1 MRSRNGLLI
10 IAAATLFLSTIGQ
23 ATEPAGIESNV
34 LLAQGR
40 TLRSLKDY
48 IKVGN
53 DWAVSLED
61 KGQSEFYFQDLVVK
75 PGGRTGWH
83 SHPGLLLI
91 TLKDGSVDFYDKDC
105 SKHTYTAGQSF
116 TEGAEAHNVVNSGS
130 GNARLLVAYIVKSG
144 EPRRIENPQPRCGEA
159 LQLR

>member
-10 IAAATLFLSTIGQ
+10 IVAATLLLSTIGQ

-61 KGQSEFYFQDLVVK
+61 KGPSSRAGVPV
-75 PGGRTGWH
+75 G
-83 SHPGLLLI
+83 
-91 TLKDGSVDFYDKDC
+91 
-105 SKHTYTAGQSF
+105 TATPACF
-116 TEGAEAHNVVNSGS
+116 
-130 GNARLLVAYIVKSG
+130 
-144 EPRRIENPQPRCGEA
+144 
-159 LQLR
+159 

>member
-1 MRSRNGLLI
+1 MSLKNRFLLVV
-10 IAAATLFLSTIGQ
+10 AGMVFLSTVGQ

-48 IKVGN
+48 IKVGSE
-53 DWAVSLED
+53 WTLSLEAL
-61 KGQSEFYFQDLVVK
+61 GQSEFYFQDFAVR

-91 TLKDGSVDFYDKDC
+91 TVKEGSVDWYDKNC
-105 SKHTYTAGQSF
+105 EKHTYVAGQSF
-116 TEGAEAHNVVNSGS
+116 IEGSELHNVVNSGS
-130 GNARLLVAYIVKSG
+130 VRARLLVFYIVKSD
-144 EPRRIENPQPRCGEA
+144 EPRRIENPQPACGAA
-159 LQLR
+159 LQLP